1 MIDFYVMGT
10 PVAMPRPRV
19 VRTPSGKTRT
29 YNSSKSTTYKQMIKI
44 HAKNA
49 MNKAHKSMTERP
61 LKMEL
66 TFFFKPPKSYT
77 KKKLRAVETG
87 ELRYTKLPDADNL
100 AKTVMDALNKLLY
113 KDDSQIVE
121 LSVKKRIRNRGRVS
135 SQSRRNKLRCGD

>member
-49 MNKAHKSMTERP
+49 MNKAHKSMTEQP

-66 TFFFKPPKSYT
+66 TFLFKPPKSYS
-77 KKKLRAVETG
+77 KKKLLAVTKG

-100 AKTVMDALNKLLY
+100 AKTVMDGLNRVLY

-121 LSVKKRIRNRGRVS
+121 LVVKKEYGLEDGLKIKVEELN
-135 SQSRRNKLRCGD
+135 

>member
-29 YNSSKSTTYKQMIKI
+29 YNSSKSSTYKKMIKI

-49 MNKAHKSMTERP
+49 MNKAHESMTEQP

-66 TFFFKPPKSYT
+66 TFLFKPPKSYS
-77 KKKLRAVETG
+77 KKKLLAVTKG

-100 AKTVMDALNKLLY
+100 AKTVMDGLNRVLY

-121 LSVKKRIRNRGRVS
+121 LVVKKEYGLEDGLKIKVEELN
-135 SQSRRNKLRCGD
+135 

>member
-121 LSVKKRIRNRGRVS
+121 LSVKKEYGIEDGLAVKVEEIN
-135 SQSRRNKLRCGD
+135 

>member
-49 MNKAHKSMTERP
+49 MNKAHKSMSEQP

-66 TFFFKPPKSYT
+66 TFLFKPPKSYS
-77 KKKLRAVETG
+77 KKKLLAVTKG

-100 AKTVMDALNKLLY
+100 AKTVMDGLNKVLY

-121 LSVKKRIRNRGRVS
+121 LVVKKEYGLEDGLKIKVEELN
-135 SQSRRNKLRCGD
+135 

>member
-19 VRTPSGKTRT
+19 VRTPNGKTRT

-49 MNKAHKSMTERP
+49 MNKAHKSMTEQP

-66 TFFFKPPKSYT
+66 TFLFKPPKSYS
-77 KKKLRAVETG
+77 KKKLLAVTKG

-100 AKTVMDALNKLLY
+100 AKTVMDGLNRVLY

-121 LSVKKRIRNRGRVS
+121 LVVKKEYGLEDGLKIKVEELN
-135 SQSRRNKLRCGD
+135 